1 MKRHYKVS
9 LKYYI
14 DKQND
19 TNDKPIDT
27 DSHWINDPTLTRL
40 QEIIFD
46 LYDERKYK
54 LARKLETVEQMIIKE
69 IHKNNIWLSEW
80 MWYLR

>member
-1 MKRHYKVS
+1 MKRHYRIPIQ
-9 LKYYI
+9 YYI

-27 DSHWINDPTLTRL
+27 DSHWLNDPTLTRL

-46 LYDERKYK
+46 LYDEENFEYARRLEDFEISFIKY
-54 LARKLETVEQMIIKE
+54 L
-69 IHKNNIWLSEW
+69 KNNH
-80 MWYLR
+80 

>member
-1 MKRHYKVS
+1 MKRHYRIPIQ
-9 LKYYI
+9 YYI

-27 DSHWINDPTLTRL
+27 DSHWLNDPTLTRL

-46 LYDERKYK
+46 LYD
-54 LARKLETVEQMIIKE
+54 
-69 IHKNNIWLSEW
+69 
-80 MWYLR
+80 

>member
-14 DKQND
+14 DKRND

-27 DSHWINDPTLTRL
+27 DSHWVNDPTLTRL

-46 LYDERKYK
+46 LYDEENFEYTRRLEDFEISFIKY
-54 LARKLETVEQMIIKE
+54 LE
-69 IHKNNIWLSEW
+69 NNS
-80 MWYLR
+80 

>member
-14 DKQND
+14 DKRND

-27 DSHWINDPTLTRL
+27 DSHWLNDPTLTRL

-69 IHKNNIWLSEW
+69 IHKNNI
-80 MWYLR
+80 

>member
-14 DKQND
+14 DKRND

-27 DSHWINDPTLTRL
+27 DSHWVNDPTLTRL

-46 LYDERKYK
+46 LYDEKKYK
-54 LARKLETVEQMIIKE
+54 LARKLENVEQMIIKE
-69 IHKNNIWLSEW
+69 IHKNNI
-80 MWYLR
+80 

>member
-14 DKQND
+14 DKRND

-27 DSHWINDPTLTRL
+27 DSHWLNDPTLTRL

-46 LYDERKYK
+46 LYDEKKYK
-54 LARKLETVEQMIIKE
+54 LARKLESVEQMIIKE
-69 IHKNNIWLSEW
+69 IHINNI
-80 MWYLR
+80 

>member
-1 MKRHYKVS
+1 MKRHYRISVQ
-9 LKYYI
+9 YYI

-19 TNDKPIDT
+19 TNDNPIDI
-27 DSHWINDPTLTRL
+27 DSHWVNDPTLTRL

-69 IHKNNIWLSEW
+69 IHKNNI
-80 MWYLR
+80 